1 MKRLLIGVVALCAAT
16 PAVAQSAPAATVS
29 PVQVDK
35 PEEPRPAPVEGIK
48 KGSLNDPDRI
58 VCKREHVVGS
68 NRPQKVCMTVA
79 QREQLKDQVEQMTDP
94 GRRTAGTKE
103 DLGWQDG
110 PKDPK

>member
-1 MKRLLIGVVALCAAT
+1 MKHLLIGLMALGIAT
-16 PAVAQSAPAATVS
+16 PALAQTAPGSTVS

-35 PEEPRPAPVEGIK
+35 PEEPKPSPVEGIK
-48 KGSLNDPDRI
+48 KGSMNDPDRI

-79 QREQLKDQVEQMTDP
+79 QREQLKDQVETMTDP
-94 GRRTAGTKE
+94 GRRSAGTK
-103 DLGWQDG
+103 DDFGWKDG

>member
-1 MKRLLIGVVALCAAT
+1 MKLALVGLLAFGFVT
-16 PAVAQSAPAATVS
+16 PALAQSAPGTVVS

-35 PEEPRPAPVEGIK
+35 PEEPKPLVGVKPGA
-48 KGSLNDPDRI
+48 LDDPDRI

-79 QREQLKDQVEQMTDP
+79 QRQLLKDKAELMSDP

-103 DLGWQDG
+103 DFGYERPQ
-110 PKDPK
+110 K

>member
-1 MKRLLIGVVALCAAT
+1 MKPVLIGLMAFAFVT
-16 PAVAQSAPAATVS
+16 PAIAQSPPGTVVS

-35 PEEPRPAPVEGIK
+35 PEESKPAPVEGIK

-79 QREQLKDQVEQMTDP
+79 QRELLKDQAEQMTDP

-103 DLGWQDG
+103 DFGYE
-110 PKDPK
+110 DPKN